1 MNLGDGDDDFEIIET
16 PNTDSSSPF
25 YGQRARPAISRAAF
39 GAIPPP
45 PPAAPAATTTPQYA
59 APSVF
64 FSSSATNS
72 ASSNFSPHP
81 FGEPQPKSRSRV
93 AQPSSGGLFSGAA
106 QQISSSLFGSTTQ
119 TSGDFGSA
127 AQQSSNSLFGSTTQS
142 SGGFG
147 GAAQQSSGLF
157 GSTTQPSG
165 GFGGAAQQSSG
176 LFGTA
181 QPSGGFG
188 GAAQQS
194 SGLFGSTAKSSGG
207 FGGTAQQSGGGFF
220 GAAQQSIHTADTSNF
235 PGPIPSTSNV
245 GMVGMAFG
253 EQGRNFGTTS
263 ATPRNYFPIDW
274 ASKSITEKVLAV
286 IELQQFDGSWKPS
299 PELST
304 ITGFDKLRSSTTDWT
319 TMFMVCW
326 LEIKCASEEATF
338 EMVVEKAREWLVA
351 NVPGLEDLENE
362 ISMVVKDS

>member
-119 TSGDFGSA
+119 TSG
-127 AQQSSNSLFGSTTQS
+127 N
-142 SGGFG
+142 
-147 GAAQQSSGLF
+147 
-157 GSTTQPSG
+157 
-165 GFGGAAQQSSG
+165 FGGAAQQSSG

-274 ASKSITEKVLAV
+274 VSKSTTEKVLAV

>member
-39 GAIPPP
+39 GAIPP

-106 QQISSSLFGSTTQ
+106 QQ
-119 TSGDFGSA
+119 
-127 AQQSSNSLFGSTTQS
+127 
-142 SGGFG
+142 
-147 GAAQQSSGLF
+147 
-157 GSTTQPSG
+157 
-165 GFGGAAQQSSG
+165 SSG

-181 QPSGGFG
+181 QPSGDFGSAHQQSSNSLFSSTTQSSGGFG

>member
-119 TSGDFGSA
+119 TSG
-127 AQQSSNSLFGSTTQS
+127 N
-142 SGGFG
+142 
-147 GAAQQSSGLF
+147 
-157 GSTTQPSG
+157 
-165 GFGGAAQQSSG
+165 
-176 LFGTA
+176 
-181 QPSGGFG
+181 FG